1 MNEFEYVRPTT
12 LEEACAALAAPGARP
27 LAGGTD
33 LIVQLRERRREADR
47 VVDLK
52 HVKELAGIT
61 DLAGG
66 GLSLGAAAT
75 ATQLAADARISKRYP
90 ALLASLGMIGSR
102 QVQNR
107 ASLGGN
113 ICNAAPSADAVPPLI
128 GYGAQG
134 LIVGP
139 GGSRR
144 LAIEDMFAGP
154 GRTTLA
160 DGEVLIAIELP
171 PPPERSAAHYIR
183 FTPRR
188 EMDIAVAGV
197 CSYLELA
204 DNNTV
209 NSARIALASVAPT
222 PIRSAAAEQILIGAP
237 ANADTFDAAADAAA
251 ADASPISDT
260 RGSAEFRKQLV
271 RALTARTLLAAST
284 AVTPNET

>member
-52 HVKELAGIT
+52 HIKELAAIT
-61 DLAGG
+61 DLDGG

-271 RALTARTLLAAST
+271 RALTARTLLAASI